1 MGAYDGERV
10 TSLANAQVDTL
21 RSILW
26 EMDDVSCSTSTE
38 FHGVEVTTT
47 NNNGE
52 EETATKTVTKTVLT
66 ITITHKT
73 AVEMA
78 GDYHFN
84 SRQNEYLALM
94 MQPDNQALW
103 AQLLHSLVTGGGQTS
118 FCVTPG
124 QQVPQVDEIGF
135 IGNIGNSTGNHLH
148 FETRVNE
155 KRTDPMSFFSAS

>member
-1 MGAYDGERV
+1 M
-10 TSLANAQVDTL
+10 

-52 EETATKTVTKTVLT
+52 EETATKTVTETVLT

-84 SRQNEYLALM
+84 SHQNEYLALM
-94 MQPDNQALW
+94 MQPDNQVLW
-103 AQLLHSLVTGGGQTS
+103 SQLLHSLVTGGGQIILLCDS
-118 FCVTPG
+118 
-124 QQVPQVDEIGF
+124 
-135 IGNIGNSTGNHLH
+135 
-148 FETRVNE
+148 R
-155 KRTDPMSFFSAS
+155 SAGAARRWDRLYWKHRKLYR